1 MRLQELDERFVQ
13 LAARRV
19 RRWVAGLGEQ
29 RTRALAKRVSLAG
42 IRPKDL
48 DARYAGKGPLA
59 TVREIP
65 QIGFVLI
72 AAVFMAGTAT
82 AVVRSHPA
90 PDPTPVAESPVV
102 GEPAVPAS
110 NRLGPD
116 VGQTTADYE
125 RTSHDD
131 LERVAADHPDSVR
144 LALVTFSDYGKPAPV
159 ASLLASYDVR
169 RVYLRAKD
177 AGAEAA
183 ELPYEIRGELGP
195 SLRRAYAD
203 LALSRL
209 ELRRSY
215 LAYVATTK
223 NDKAYHDDY
232 LRYADS
238 AGREVKAYQ
247 QLCRCLFAAV
257 VEAPTRLLLDLW
269 TNPDIR
275 SVQVA
280 ASGTEFAKLVV
291 LPLRPE
297 TIGLVTKGPETPT
310 AAP

>member
-1 MRLQELDERFVQ
+1 VRLRDLDERFVP
-13 LAARRV
+13 LAAARV
-19 RRWVAGLGEQ
+19 RRWVAGLAVQ
-29 RTRALAKRVSLAG
+29 RTRVLATKADVSD

-48 DARYAGKGPLA
+48 DARYAGRGPLA
-59 TVREIP
+59 MVREIP

-72 AAVFMAGTAT
+72 GAVFMAGTAT
-82 AVVRSHPA
+82 AVVRHQQQPA
-90 PDPTPVAESPVV
+90 PAPVADSPALT
-102 GEPAVPAS
+102 EPTVPAS

-116 VGQTTADYE
+116 VGQTTEDYE

-131 LERVAADHPDSVR
+131 LEQVAGDHPDSVR
-144 LALVTFSDYGKPAPV
+144 LALVTFSDYRTPAQV
-159 ASLLASYDVR
+159 LDALGGYGVR

-177 AGAEAA
+177 AGPEAA
-183 ELPYEIRGELGP
+183 QLPYEIRGQLGP
-195 SLRRAYAD
+195 SLRKAYAD
-203 LALSRL
+203 IALSRL

-232 LRYADS
+232 QRYADS

-247 QLCRCLFAAV
+247 KLCACVFSAV
-257 VEAPTRLLLDLW
+257 VEAPAGQLLDLW

-280 ASGTEFAKLVV
+280 GRGAELADLLV
-291 LPLRPE
+291 LPLQPE
-297 TIGLVTKGPETPT
+297 TTGLVTKGPETP
-310 AAP
+310 APQP

>member
-1 MRLQELDERFVQ
+1 MKLEELDERFVP
-13 LAARRV
+13 LAAERL
-19 RRWVAGLGEQ
+19 RRWVGGLGTL
-29 RTRALAKRVSLAG
+29 RTRAVAKRPAVG
-42 IRPKDL
+42 DIRPKDL
-48 DARYAGKGPLA
+48 DARYAGKGLLA

-72 AAVFMAGTAT
+72 GAVFMAGTAT
-82 AVVRSHPA
+82 AVVRHQPEREPA
-90 PDPTPVAESPVV
+90 QIAESPVV

-116 VGQTTADYE
+116 VGQTTEEYE

-131 LERVAADHPDSVR
+131 LERVAGDSPDSVR
-144 LALVTFSDYGKPAPV
+144 LALVTFSDYRTPTQV
-159 ASLLASYDVR
+159 AQLLASYQVR

-177 AGAEAA
+177 AGPEAVA
-183 ELPYEIRGELGP
+183 APHDIRGELGA
-195 SLRRAYAD
+195 SLRKAYAD
-203 LALSRL
+203 VALSRL

-232 LRYADS
+232 QRYADS
-238 AGREVKAYQ
+238 AGREVTAYQ
-247 QLCRCLFAAV
+247 HLCSCLFSAV
-257 VEAPTRLLLDLW
+257 VEAPASLLLDLW

-280 ASGTEFAKLVV
+280 GRGADVAKLLV
-291 LPLRPE
+291 LPLTPE
-297 TIGLVTKGPETPT
+297 TTGLVTKGPETVTP
-310 AAP
+310 AP